1 VSNVAETEARTF
13 DADPQS
19 LADVRVFLRERAEHA
34 GVSDRTRDDLLL
46 AATEAAANAIL
57 HSGTRSLEVV
67 WSASAEAVT
76 IEVRD
81 QGTYRRRVRVPS
93 VEGPGGFGI
102 PLMAALTDELEI
114 REGTPRRPGTSVKLV
129 KRRSSS

>member
-1 VSNVAETEARTF
+1 VNDIAETEARTF
-13 DADPQS
+13 DADPES
-19 LADVRVFLRERAEHA
+19 LAGVRVFIRERAAEA
-34 GVSDRTRDDLLL
+34 GVSERTRDDLLL

-57 HSGTRSLEVV
+57 HSGTRSFEVV
-67 WSASAEAVT
+67 WRSRPDAVS

-114 REGTPRRPGTSVKLV
+114 REGTLRRPGTSVKLV
-129 KRRSSS
+129 KRRSS

>member
-1 VSNVAETEARTF
+1 VNDVVETATRTF
-13 DADPQS
+13 PAQAGS
-19 LADVRVFLRERAEHA
+19 LAEVRAFLRDQAQRV
-34 GVSDRTRDDLLL
+34 GLSGRTGDDLLL
-46 AATEAAANAIL
+46 AATEACANAIL
-57 HSGTRSLEVV
+57 HSGSRSYEVI
-67 WSASAEAVT
+67 WSVSADAVA

-114 REGTPRRPGTSVKLV
+114 REGTRRQPGTTVKLI
-129 KRRSSS
+129 KRRSDS

>member
-1 VSNVAETEARTF
+1 MNDVAETEARTF
-13 DADPQS
+13 DAEPES
-19 LADVRVFLRERAEHA
+19 LAGVRVFIRERAAEA
-34 GVSDRTRDDLLL
+34 GLSERTRDDLLL

-57 HSGTRSLEVV
+57 YSGTRSFEVV
-67 WSASAEAVT
+67 WRARPDAVS

-114 REGTPRRPGTSVKLV
+114 REGTLRRPGTSVKLV
-129 KRRSSS
+129 KRRSS

>member
-1 VSNVAETEARTF
+1 MNEVAETEARTF
-13 DADPQS
+13 DAEPES
-19 LADVRVFLRERAEHA
+19 LAEVRVFIRERAAEA
-34 GVSDRTRDDLLL
+34 GVSERTRDDLLL

-57 HSGTRSLEVV
+57 HSGTRSFEVV
-67 WSASAEAVT
+67 WRVRPDAVS

-114 REGTPRRPGTSVKLV
+114 REGTLRRPGTSVKLV
-129 KRRSSS
+129 KRRSS